1 MAWRTLERTSA
12 PRFPE
17 HPESEHR
24 WRLERARRMIR
35 EDRLD
40 ALMLSRNVNVFYMTG
55 SRFVF
60 VDRDGPTAGVP
71 QTIAIV
77 TRDADIYCQRFGPF
91 DTEDVPR
98 ETTWSQTLVLYQDEL
113 ELLEILKH
121 HGVPKGA
128 RIGVEWGPS
137 LCTGINP
144 LRFQL
149 LQQRLQEEL
158 SAEIVDSTTTVWKVT
173 AVKSALEIERMRV
186 AVGVAARALD
196 RIIKWVEIGM
206 NELDV
211 ARMAQ
216 QFMLEEGGDGVSHA
230 QVMGMPDNSGRF
242 GSCNALDRRIERGW
256 VNLDIGAKY
265 RRYASDINRGTF
277 LGRGPTPD
285 EEKLY
290 ACRIGANAV
299 LDRTIKP
306 GVSIDDAVFSM
317 KAYVEAQGC
326 TIAEN
331 RGGLFGGH
339 AIGLE
344 HYQRPSLAPSISMP
358 ELQNA
363 DGKVLFE
370 PGMMFTYEMP
380 VRLEGCRAAFNVED
394 DVVVTATGVENMSA
408 MLSREMQVKL

>member
-1 MAWRTLERTSA
+1 MARRTLERTTA

-24 WRLERARRMIR
+24 WRLDRVRRMMR
-35 EDRLD
+35 EDHLD
-40 ALMLSRNVNVFYMTG
+40 AIMFSRNVNVFYMTG

-71 QTIAIV
+71 QTTAIV
-77 TRDADIYCQRFGPF
+77 TRDADVYSQRFGPF
-91 DTEDVPR
+91 DTEEVPLH
-98 ETTWSQTLVLYQDEL
+98 TTWSQSLELHNDEL
-113 ELLEILKH
+113 ELVDVLKH
-121 HGVPKGA
+121 YGVARGA
-128 RIGVEWGPS
+128 RVGVEWGPS

-144 LRFQL
+144 LKFQT
-149 LQQRLQEEL
+149 LQRRIREEL
-158 SAEIVDSTTTVWKVT
+158 AAEIVDSTSTIWKVT
-173 AVKSALEIERMRV
+173 AVKSPLEVERMKV
-186 AVGVAARALD
+186 AVAAAARAMD

-211 ARMAQ
+211 ARMVQ
-216 QFMLEEGGDGVSHA
+216 QFMLEEGADGVSHA
-230 QVMGMPDNSGRF
+230 QVMGLRDDGARF

-265 RRYASDINRGTF
+265 KRYGSDINRGTF

-285 EEKLY
+285 EQRLY
-290 ACRIGANAV
+290 ECRIGANAV
-299 LDRTIKP
+299 LDRVIKP
-306 GVSIDDAVFSM
+306 GVSIDDAILAM
-317 KAYVEAQGC
+317 KNYVEAQGC
-326 TIAEN
+326 MIAEN
-331 RGGLFGGH
+331 RGGLSGGH

-344 HYQRPSLAPSISMP
+344 HYQRPSLAPSSSMP

-380 VRLEGCRAAFNVED
+380 VRLAGCSAAFNVED
-394 DVVVTATGVENMSA
+394 DVVVTATGVENMSG
-408 MLSREMQVKL
+408 MLSREMQVRL